1 MPDSMAAAYEDAR
14 AYCQARQQPSAGIL
28 KTLLLRRIGRSL
40 HAGLL
45 TAKRLRDGRV
55 SEATREEDE
64 QAEGPDPRDTDSD
77 ALARLEQAIQRME
90 AAGEG
95 DPKLGVLL
103 NYLRSRGWEERGC
116 IMFSQYLDTVLWVA
130 GHLAQAFPKQV
141 GACGPAGWRKSC

>member
-1 MPDSMAAAYEDAR
+1 MPGYSRLKGYAMEG
-14 AYCQARQQPSAGIL
+14 SAKL
-28 KTLLLRRIGRSL
+28 QEKKTSR
-40 HAGLL
+40 
-45 TAKRLRDGRV
+45 
-55 SEATREEDE
+55 
-64 QAEGPDPRDTDSD
+64 PRGQTLDDTDSD